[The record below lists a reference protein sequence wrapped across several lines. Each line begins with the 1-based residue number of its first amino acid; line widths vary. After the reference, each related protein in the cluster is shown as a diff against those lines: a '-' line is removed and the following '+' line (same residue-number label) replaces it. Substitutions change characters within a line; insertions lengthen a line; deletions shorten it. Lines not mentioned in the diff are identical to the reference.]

1 MILVPFSA
9 VFIACSIWGFSPLV
23 YRLLDHIT
31 PEIIMTF
38 RIIFSFIFLF
48 FFVAASKKTNSTIR
62 IVKNLKTFILIL
74 FASIMIGI
82 NQFGFIYSISIDQV
96 LQASFA
102 YYVFPLIAI
111 LFGLIFFKERFSKIQ
126 FIAIIFAF
134 ISVILLSL
142 GMQSIPLISIIMGT
156 TFAVYG
162 LLKKKMD
169 LDPLITITI
178 EIFLL
183 CPLAFGF
190 LLFTSIQFP
199 EKVNSLTQSDYYL
212 LLVSGLITALPLYLF
227 SFATQKLN
235 YSTVGLINYLNPT
248 LQFLVAVFIFSE
260 PFSSLHL
267 LSFTFIWF
275 GLLLYSFDSINPSF
289 FKSKK
294 ISSTV
299 SQTLK

>member
-9 VFIACSIWGFSPLV
+9 IFIACVIWGFSPLV

-62 IVKNLKTFILIL
+62 IIKNLNTFLLIL

-111 LFGLIFFKERFSKIQ
+111 LFGFIFFKERFSKIQ

-162 LLKKKMD
+162 LLKKKMG

>member
-9 VFIACSIWGFSPLV
+9 IFIACVIWGFSPLV

-62 IVKNLKTFILIL
+62 IIKNLNTFLLIL

-111 LFGLIFFKERFSKIQ
+111 LFGFIFFKERFTIIQ
-126 FIAIIFAF
+126 FIAIIFAL

-199 EKVNSLTQSDYYL
+199 EKINSLTQSDYYL

-275 GLLLYSFDSINPSF
+275 GLLLYSFDSIISSF